1 MKNNIKLLAICVSVP
16 LIVGALSG
24 IISRGGM
31 EAFSALEKPPLSP
44 PGWLF
49 PVVWTILYVLMG
61 VASYFVLKSDSEW
74 SEVKPAIA
82 VYALQLV
89 FNFFWSIIFF
99 SLGAFEIAFA
109 WLCVLLAL
117 IVITNVRF
125 WRINKWAGILM
136 LPYIAWVTFAGYLNY
151 AIAYLN

>member
-89 FNFFWSIIFF
+89 FNFFWSIWFF
-99 SLGAFEIAFA
+99 NLGLYWFSFI
-109 WLCVLLAL
+109 WLVALWVLILL
-117 IVITNVRF
+117 TIIKF
-125 WRINKWAGILM
+125 FGISRPAAYLL
-136 LPYIAWVTFAGYLNY
+136 LPYLLWVTFAGYLNFG
-151 AIAYLN
+151 IAVLN